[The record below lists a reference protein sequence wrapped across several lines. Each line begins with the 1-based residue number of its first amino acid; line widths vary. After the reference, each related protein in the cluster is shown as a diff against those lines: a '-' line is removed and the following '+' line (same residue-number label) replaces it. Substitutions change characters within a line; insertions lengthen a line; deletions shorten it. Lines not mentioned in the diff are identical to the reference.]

1 MKKEEQKQKIEEDE
15 KKSFEEKCDQVKK
28 QLKRI
33 KENSKIDPRILK
45 IKFVI

>member
-1 MKKEEQKQKIEEDE
+1 MKKEEQKQKIEEYE
-15 KKSFEEKCDQVKK
+15 EKSFEEKCDQVKK

-45 IKFVI
+45 MKFVI